1 MNPSVLYFTKFS
13 IVKSFMHRSGLEYQ
27 DFPSKVI
34 CLTLPKNFV
43 GEPFRLSLIS
53 GTGKVYE
60 KEGEGV
66 TKSTVENIL
75 SQSAEKFRRGF
86 L

>member
-1 MNPSVLYFTKFS
+1 M
-13 IVKSFMHRSGLEYQ
+13 EYQ
-27 DFPSKVI
+27 DFPSKFI

-53 GTGKVYE
+53 RTAIVYE
-60 KEGEGV
+60 KEGEGI
-66 TKSTVENIL
+66 TKSTAENFL
-75 SQSAEKFRRGF
+75 SQSAEKFRRET